1 MGRKFNSLAA
11 TAVLAAGVLVLTA
24 PAAQAVAISPTCDV
38 QGIDANANPTGAV
51 LFSGVALPDIAL
63 PDLGSGT
70 VATGTVVPV
79 TANGVAIGPL
89 PSSVTQP
96 VPASVSEVKNI
107 TLKFKITGAAAVSSA
122 TLTGGNVLG
131 ATATTTSD
139 SLTLK
144 LPGNQ
149 NGSTLGGGTA
159 FFAGGAIFTTPK
171 ITLSVTAPSTPG
183 SIVSTLESVSLVA
196 KTSILSV
203 ALSCTPPAFP
213 ANKVGEVN
221 VVKPGAPVAVNDDV
235 TTKKGVPVTID
246 VLKNDKPNTDGVAP
260 DPSTL
265 SITKAPAH
273 GTAVVTADHKVTYT
287 PNASFATTDT
297 FTYQVCVIEQPEQ
310 PEQPGVKQDGL
321 PPSSTTTTTTPAGQ
335 LKCDPSTVTVTA
347 ATTSTGVT
355 TPTTAPAA
363 AAVTTTTVRELPRT
377 GSSGSTP
384 LGALGVGFVAI
395 GAAALGWSRR
405 KQNS

>member
-1 MGRKFNSLAA
+1 MGRKFHSLAA
-11 TAVLAAGVLVLTA
+11 AAVLAAGVLVLAA

-89 PSSVTQP
+89 PSTVTQP

-107 TLKFKITGAAAVSSA
+107 TLKFKITGAVAVSAA
-122 TLTGGNVLG
+122 TLSGGNVLG

-149 NGSTLGGGTA
+149 NGSTLGGGSA
-159 FFAGGAIFTTPK
+159 FFPGGATFTTPK

-260 DPSTL
+260 DPATL

-287 PNASFATTDT
+287 PNASFATTDS
-297 FTYQVCVIEQPEQ
+297 FTYQGCVIEQPE
-310 PEQPGVKQDGL
+310 PPGVKQDGL
-321 PPSSTTTTTTPAGQ
+321 QSSSTTTPARE
-335 LKCDPSTVTVTA
+335 LKCDPGTVTVTA

-355 TPTTAPAA
+355 TPATAPVA

-384 LGALGVGFVAI
+384 LGALGVGFVTI

-405 KQNS
+405 KRNS